1 MLNVAILIPAYNEEK
16 TITKVIDD
24 FYKILPENSKIFV
37 YDNNSTDKTCDL
49 VLESKKAV
57 LKKET
62 KQGKGNVVRAMFHD
76 IDASIYV
83 LVDADDTYSASD
95 LNKLISPITN
105 GNADMVIG
113 DRLSGAY
120 FSENKRQFHGFGN
133 VLMKNLIN
141 YFFKSNINDV
151 MTGYRA
157 FSRRFVKTYPCLS
170 KGFEVETEMTI
181 HAIDKN
187 LNIEN
192 VVIDYKDRPED
203 SPSKLNTQI
212 DGIKVVLTFI
222 KYFALYKPLTFF
234 SIFAVLIFVVS
245 TILIIPILN
254 EFRLTHL
261 VPRFPTLITCG
272 FLYIVSLQCFFTGLT
287 LELIN
292 KSNRQEFEY
301 KLSHQE
307 WIL

>member
-57 LKKET
+57 LKTET

-105 GNADMVIG
+105 GKADMVIG

-141 YFFKSNINDV
+141 YFFKANINDV

-234 SIFAVLIFVVS
+234 SIFAVLIFAVS

-307 WIL
+307 

>member
-76 IDASIYV
+76 IDANTYV

-141 YFFKSNINDV
+141 YFFKASVNDV

-192 VVIDYKDRPED
+192 VVISYKDRPED
-203 SPSKLNTQI
+203 SPSKLNTTI

-234 SIFAVLIFVVS
+234 SIFAVLIFAVS

-307 WIL
+307 

>member
-307 WIL
+307 

>member
-83 LVDADDTYSASD
+83 LVDADDTYNAND
-95 LNKLISPITN
+95 LNKLINPIIN
-105 GNADMVIG
+105 SNADMVIG

-133 VLMKNLIN
+133 ELMRNLIN

-192 VVIDYKDRPED
+192 VVIAYKDRPED

-307 WIL
+307 

>member
-57 LKKET
+57 LKTET

-141 YFFKSNINDV
+141 YFFKANINDV

-234 SIFAVLIFVVS
+234 SIFAVLIFAVS

-307 WIL
+307 